1 MDHIPQK
8 IQRQRLSISTQSFER
23 LRKDN
28 ELYVDKTELIHQLV
42 TRGHNYFL
50 SRPRRFG
57 KSLLLTT
64 LEALFQGRRDLFQGL
79 WIEDKINWEEYD
91 FPVILLSFGGMST
104 SNGMFKN
111 SMNSLLNSAAKEH
124 DVKLDEKGLAGRL
137 RELFEKIQSKQG
149 KKVILLIDEYDKPL
163 HDYLDDLKTA
173 NKNRL
178 ILKEFFETLKVCH
191 EYIHFQFVTGVT
203 KIAKVAIFSGY
214 NNPDDISKNLD
225 YATLLGWTQAE
236 VKHYFADR
244 VEDISKIYEYTIEQ
258 TYDRIQKE
266 YNGYNFG
273 GDRVHNPW
281 SVMQLFNNKRF
292 YNFWFQ
298 TGDPEFVIRK
308 VFQNG
313 SFSLGNMTVNPDV
326 LEAATIE
333 NQDYRALLYQA
344 GYLTV
349 LTENIQNRTVTLGFP
364 NSEVEE
370 SFNRHLWSAYVHRSP
385 LDTGVTVTDLREAL
399 QTHQTKWVV
408 KIFNGLFGNIP
419 ERIFDA
425 EHEAYFH
432 AVIFLTFTLL
442 SYDIRAKV
450 FAGLGR
456 ADAVVHTPDRI
467 WLFEFKLNGTA
478 EDAMKQIED
487 RQYAQKYA
495 ATKKEMALVGLSFDA
510 KKRMIKEDWI
520 EKVVAV

>member
-1 MDHIPQK
+1 MI
-8 IQRQRLSISTQSFER
+8 RQRLSISTQSFER

-28 ELYVDKTELIHQLV
+28 ELYVDKTELIHHLV
-42 TRGHNYFL
+42 TNGSNYFL

-64 LEALFQGRRDLFQGL
+64 LEALFQGRKDLFQGL
-79 WIEDKINWEEYD
+79 WIEDKINWEAYNY
-91 FPVILLSFGGMST
+91 PVILFSFGGMDTQKGEFGYSVD
-104 SNGMFKN
+104 SMLEDIAEEHQIELKKKN
-111 SMNSLLNSAAKEH
+111 LT
-124 DVKLDEKGLAGRL
+124 GRL
-137 RELFEKIQSKQG
+137 RELLQKTKKKYG
-149 KKVILLIDEYDKPL
+149 KPVVILIDEYDKPL
-163 HDYLDDLKTA
+163 HDYLDNIKTA
-173 NKNRL
+173 EENRV
-178 ILKEFFETLKVCH
+178 ILKKFFETLKNCH
-191 EYIHFQFVTGVT
+191 ELIHFQFVTGVT
-203 KIAKVAIFSGY
+203 KIAKVAVFSGF
-214 NNPDDISKNLD
+214 NNPNDISRNLE
-225 YATLLGWTQAE
+225 YATLLGWTKEE
-236 VKHYFADR
+236 VKHYFGDR
-244 VEDISKIYEYTIEQ
+244 IEDIAKIYEYSIDQ

-266 YNGYNFG
+266 YNGYNFDG
-273 GDRVHNPW
+273 ESVHNPW
-281 SVMQLFNNKRF
+281 SVMQLFDNKRF
-292 YNFWFQ
+292 RNFWFQ

-344 GYLTV
+344 GYLTI
-349 LTENIQNRTVTLGFP
+349 LKEDIQNRTVTLGFP

-385 LDTGVTVTDLREAL
+385 LDTAVTVTDLREAM
-399 QTHQTKWVV
+399 QTHNTKMIV

-419 ERIFDA
+419 ERIFFA

-442 SYDIRAKV
+442 SYDIRAEV

-467 WLFEFKLNGTA
+467 WLFEFKLNGTS
-478 EDAMKQIED
+478 EDAMKQIES
-487 RQYAQKYA
+487 RQYAQKYEA
-495 ATKKEMALVGLSFDA
+495 FKKELVLLGMAFDA
-510 KKRMIKEDWI
+510 KTRKIKEDWV
-520 EKVVAV
+520 EKIIPLR